1 MTSKQNFA
9 QIFYEELEKCM
20 LKLRDYC
27 KNKYEIKNKQKILKK
42 ITQSQLL
49 DKEEEIIVKDLKNW
63 VTESENNR
71 HNREKFDCLEL
82 RSKFKNS
89 LTKGVIITNILKQTN
104 IPKYKIYET
113 LKKHIN
119 NNELTEEQLSIICGI
134 NFKPKAKN
142 FSKKRVRWLTVDI
155 LLIEFNF

>member
-1 MTSKQNFA
+1 MDK
-9 QIFYEELEKCM
+9 IRPPIEKIRPPIEKIRP
-20 LKLRDYC
+20 LIEKIRPRD
-27 KNKYEIKNKQKILKK
+27 KIRPPIEKIRPLNK
-42 ITQSQLL
+42 
-49 DKEEEIIVKDLKNW
+49 VFLKNW